1 MRPLTD
7 TSHRPRRL
15 GVLAASLLL
24 VAAGV
29 AADTRVDGVRV
40 GQQDGRTRIVFDLDS
55 APDYRFF
62 SLKEPGR
69 VVLDLQDAQLA
80 PDIAADF
87 SGTLVEGLRTG
98 DHEGGVLRLVL
109 DLSAGEHQIKRFTLP
124 PDEAAGRGHRL
135 VVDIRLEETAGSQT
149 VIAGATSTGDLP
161 AAGDVDQ
168 AAAAKNAQQTAS
180 GLAEEAAAAS
190 GIATAATA
198 TASSDGGAPTSGA
211 GGEQISQA
219 DVGGEPVAD
228 SEGNPSSSATDD
240 VFDDFFN
247 LGGPAESRPRLS
259 GYLETSAA
267 YTYAEP
273 EHWSKLRARLEL
285 AISGQLSDNVRY
297 KLAGRL
303 DGDGAYDLEDDFY
316 PGAVRDDQDFEAQIR
331 EFYVDFGSGAWT
343 HRVGRQHIV
352 WGEMVG
358 LFLADVVSA
367 RDLRE
372 FYLQD
377 FEAMRIPQWAWNTQF
392 FAGDH
397 TLELVYV
404 PTPSVDKIGE
414 PGADFYPFALP
425 PGTPVRDD
433 RPPRDL
439 STYNWGVRGSTLLS
453 GWSLSAYY
461 YDSISVAP
469 TLVLEDDGLV
479 LQYDAIEQFGGTFS
493 KDFGGFVFKGEAV
506 FTPDRR
512 FQSADLTDPA
522 AILTSDA
529 LDWVVGTTIP
539 LGDWRW
545 DLQLYG
551 RSTSDHDPRMGFDDD
566 EFGATVLVNY
576 ALGSRMELELMALA
590 GLNREDYLLR
600 PKFVWR
606 FRRDW
611 RLQLGADVFGGEA
624 IGLFGPYED
633 RDRVY
638 LEVKRWF

>member
-7 TSHRPRRL
+7 VSHRPRRL
-15 GVLAASLLL
+15 GVLATSLLL

-40 GQQDGRTRIVFDLDS
+40 GRQDGRTRVVFDLNS

-62 SLKEPGR
+62 ALKNPGR

-80 PDIAADF
+80 SDIAADF
-87 SGTLVEGLRTG
+87 RGTLVEGLRTG

-109 DLSAGEHQIKRFTLP
+109 DLTAGEHQIKRFTLP

-135 VVDIRLEETAGSQT
+135 VVDIRPEETGSQA
-149 VIAGATSTGDLP
+149 VMADAAS
-161 AAGDVDQ
+161 AGDVP
-168 AAAAKNAQQTAS
+168 AAVDVEQTAATTAQQTES
-180 GLAEEAAAAS
+180 GLTEQTAPKPETAAAVGVS
-190 GIATAATA
+190 IANG
-198 TASSDGGAPTSGA
+198 DGGSSVPGPDRD
-211 GGEQISQA
+211 QISENA
-219 DVGGEPVAD
+219 VVGELAAD
-228 SEGNPSSSATDD
+228 SEGIPSSGATDD

-433 RPPRDL
+433 RPSRDL

-512 FQSADLTDPA
+512 FQSADPTDPA

-551 RSTSDHDPRMGFDDD
+551 RSTSDYDPRMGFDDD

-611 RLQLGADVFGGEA
+611 RLQLGADVFGGDA
-624 IGLFGPYED
+624 IGLFGPYDD